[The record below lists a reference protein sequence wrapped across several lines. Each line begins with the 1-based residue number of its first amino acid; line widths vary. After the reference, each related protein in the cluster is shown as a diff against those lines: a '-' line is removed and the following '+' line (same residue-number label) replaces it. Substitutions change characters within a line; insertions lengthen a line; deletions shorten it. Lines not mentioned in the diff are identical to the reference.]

1 MINISKCKPTALILT
16 LVTLLS
22 FQTSAAQPSINE
34 MQTCQ
39 GMIDF
44 VISKL
49 EKLPSKYNKND
60 VETVQKGLSSYNSYI
75 QNSFVTPGLLKF
87 AQGNNNEANSLQKQ
101 VDVYKEKVV
110 KSYQNQYPYNKLSM
124 DFAVFINKCTQKA
137 VPVGNDL
144 AALKASLLTMVE
156 LAKK

>member
-1 MINISKCKPTALILT
+1 MT

-22 FQTSAAQPSINE
+22 FQASAAQPSINE

-44 VISKL
+44 VILKL
-49 EKLPSKYNKND
+49 EKLPSKYNEND
-60 VETVQKGLSSYNSYI
+60 VKIVQKGLGTYNRYI
-75 QNSFVTPGLLKF
+75 QNTYVTPGLLKYT
-87 AQGNNNEANSLQKQ
+87 QGKNNEANALPKQ

-110 KSYQNQYPYNKLSM
+110 KSYQNQYPYNKLSI

-137 VPVGNDL
+137 VPAGNDL
-144 AALKASLLTMVE
+144 AALKASLLTLVE
-156 LAKK
+156 LVKKQ